1 MSQKFDDSL
10 FEEKQYTPPT
20 QMDDSLFEDIP
31 VSQSEPTGPS
41 ELESGIRGA
50 AQGISLGFADELTG
64 AVETALQ
71 TAKNPSEITNILDN
85 YRKFRDESRAN
96 YEAAQQA
103 NPKSYLAGELV
114 GGVVPVLGTGG
125 VAAGAGL
132 GKLALQG
139 AKMGATYGAAT
150 GAGMSKADL
159 TEGDV
164 GGLLKDTAIGAT
176 GGAVGGAVIGAAAP
190 KVIEGIGKV
199 GDYITNKSIN
209 LAQKVEENAPELGR
223 TIIESGKLSSEGIP
237 LVGKTVRENTLADFG
252 KKASEFIDTA
262 DLIRSKSSKEVAD
275 VLGDKAEINFGED
288 LIKYLKNIDEKMKQY
303 DINSDEGRELSAIKS
318 MFEYRKNQVLEKMGI
333 DPTDKPYETVLKE
346 FKKLKQLQTKSDSDS
361 EAIAINKLYDRMV
374 KTKGTWEPKEIDIKT
389 LANEFNLQNPEEA
402 INLVRD
408 VAKLKYN
415 KQKITRDKDGEISKV
430 EMVPAEFR
438 EIVQRYKPEI
448 VEEGNIMR
456 LKTAPG
462 KYSKSEFF
470 QPEVSKLDY
479 NLTPQE
485 LMQFRKDL
493 RSLTIGKSDVVKG
506 LGADIDKDITSAMLS
521 KVPVEKKAQFDK
533 AMEKY
538 KQLYDLEELV
548 GTQLQTPKKMVDG
561 QLVKGE
567 QRAEDVLAQQKV
579 AKFLEKEMS
588 SLGQQDVNLPK
599 NKIIDLVSKMP
610 EFEKT
615 WAKDVEKLA
624 NQKDIQNILYK
635 SSNIRP
641 TGTWSS
647 MGAYAGVAIG
657 KAIKGIKA
665 GANLSNSFANL
676 DKVALQGI
684 ANASKA
690 KNLDKTAEFFTNL
703 ANTDNTQR
711 KSALMFV
718 ASQNPN
724 FKKEMDELFS
734 DFPEE

>member
-1 MSQKFDDSL
+1 MAFNPDEFLAQK
-10 FEEKQYTPPT
+10 ETPSFNPDEFLA
-20 QMDDSLFEDIP
+20 QDK
-31 VSQSEPTGPS
+31 QSEEPIGPS

-125 VAAGAGL
+125 TAAGASL

-150 GAGMSKADL
+150 GAGMSKSDL

-176 GGAVGGAVIGAAAP
+176 SGAVGGAVIGAAAP
-190 KVIEGIGKV
+190 KVIEGISSAGKA
-199 GDYITNKSIN
+199 ITKPAIK
-209 LAQKVEENAPELGR
+209 LAEWIEENAPELFRTSIEAGR
-223 TIIESGKLSSEGIP
+223 LSSEGIP
-237 LVGKTVRENTLADFG
+237 LAGEAVRKQTVKDIEQ
-252 KKASEFIDTA
+252 KAAEFIDAA
-262 DLIRSKSSKEVAD
+262 DLVRSKSSKEIAD
-275 VLGDKAEINFGED
+275 VLGDKTEIGFGEQ
-288 LIKYLKNIDEKMKQY
+288 LVKYLKDVDSKLEKVGV
-303 DINSDEGRELSAIKS
+303 NSDEGRQLSAIKAS
-318 MFEYRKNQVLEKMGI
+318 LESRKNQVLEKMGI

-346 FKKLKQLQTKSDSDS
+346 FKKLKQLQTKSDSDA

-374 KTKGTWEPKEIDIKT
+374 KTKGRWQPKELEINEI
-389 LANEFNLQNPEEA
+389 ANEFNLQNPEEA
-402 INLVRD
+402 MNLVRD

-415 KQKITRDKDGEISKV
+415 KQKITRDKDGEISKI
-430 EMVPAEFR
+430 EMVPSEFR
-438 EIVQRYKPEI
+438 EIVQKYKPEI

-485 LMQFRKDL
+485 LMEFRKEL
-493 RSLTIGKSDVVKG
+493 RGLTIGKSDVVKG

-521 KVPVEKKAQFDK
+521 KVPAEKKAQFDK

-579 AKFLEKEMS
+579 AKFIENEMGK
-588 SLGQQDVNLPK
+588 LGQIDVNLPK
-599 NKIIDLVSKMP
+599 DKINELVAKIP
-610 EFEKT
+610 EFSKKWST
-615 WAKDVEKLA
+615 DAEKLA
-624 NQKDIQNILYK
+624 TQKDIQNIIFK

-647 MGAYAGVAIG
+647 IGAIG
-657 KAIKGIKA
+657 GSLVGKTIRAIKK
-665 GANLSNSFANL
+665 GASSTNSLANL

-684 ANASKA
+684 ANVSKA

-734 DFPEE
+734 DYPEED